1 MRPTV
6 LWCKKNRRNRLWGKC
21 PYPDGSPIA
30 GERVTSP
37 TKKRLS
43 DVYES
48 AADERTAGLLKSMI
62 LGDKSSLD
70 AEIKELYQ
78 ENGIAHVLAISGLH
92 VSLLGLGL
100 YRLLRRG
107 TGHFLLAGIPTI
119 VLLLAYGYLTG
130 TSVST
135 VRAVVMCVL
144 FILAEILGR
153 TYDMLTG
160 LALSGLLITVLMPLQ
175 LRQSAF

>member
-1 MRPTV
+1 M
-6 LWCKKNRRNRLWGKC
+6 
-21 PYPDGSPIA
+21 
-30 GERVTSP
+30 
-37 TKKRLS
+37 
-43 DVYES
+43 
-48 AADERTAGLLKSMI
+48 
-62 LGDKSSLD
+62 
-70 AEIKELYQ
+70 
-78 ENGIAHVLAISGLH
+78 LAISGLH

-160 LALSGLLITVLMPLQ
+160 LALSGLLITVLMPL
-175 LRQSAF
+175 S